1 MGPALPA
8 AAPPAPGAA
17 TRRSLPWLWA
27 VNGAASAAGAALAL
41 MLAMEWGGRAVLL
54 LAAAL
59 YVLLAV
65 LLASERGARARSL
78 ARPAAVPL

>member
-1 MGPALPA
+1 
-8 AAPPAPGAA
+8 
-17 TRRSLPWLWA
+17 
-27 VNGAASAAGAALAL
+27 

-65 LLASERGARARSL
+65 LLVSERALAPRSL
-78 ARPAAVPL
+78 ARSTAVPL